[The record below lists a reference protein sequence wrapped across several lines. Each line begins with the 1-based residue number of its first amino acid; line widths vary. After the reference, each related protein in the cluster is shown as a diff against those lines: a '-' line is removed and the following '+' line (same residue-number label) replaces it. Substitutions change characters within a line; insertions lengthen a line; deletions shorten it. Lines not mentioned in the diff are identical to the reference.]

1 MPVTITKDNTEYYL
15 VPAPLV
21 SFSRQTYNNVGRPGF
36 GVDYSVSLEGTLVP
50 THGNPFYS
58 GGAADLSA
66 DSWTQT
72 SEVEAAE
79 ITEVSGIDR
88 LNATIRKQELIRD
101 LFSNPVESGI
111 AKPIKVKIKGW
122 EDENAADPGSGL
134 YFYGFVEDVAFGSEG
149 RWANPGSYTVRL
161 RTSNFINSV
170 NGIFASGNETNQDG
184 PFVSNVSETFNI
196 QEAGRVTISWSG
208 TNIESLDKIFTVERS
223 MSAVGSPVYDEDG
236 GYLNDIEPWQQASGF
251 VHEYLLPS
259 YTGNFGLL
267 SSSIS
272 SYGTGNYIYTES
284 IDKEAGSYSLS
295 ESFIL
300 YKSGSHPIIEEVSL
314 QYNKSENGINE
325 VTVQGQ
331 IEGINSLIGLTG
343 ISNKYTN
350 ALSYVSGV
358 LEYNEN
364 SIVNTYNYAKSIL
377 DSTQWLNPK
386 LLSKSYTYDVSN
398 GRISYNHVFND
409 RPPHIIPGSISESVQ
424 INDTYP
430 GEIFSVTPVIGRSQP
445 VLQYLNSRSEYKRSL
460 SINVTMDS
468 TGNLYTS
475 LPTGQNGEFNGSYSH
490 LQNIYINQK
499 PSVLQPASFN
509 MIYQAVNPV
518 NDPNFTVVNGKCYH
532 SAPTESWDARTRNY
546 TYNIEWTYERY

>member
-1 MPVTITKDNTEYYL
+1 MPVIITKDNTEYYL

-36 GVDYSVSLEGTLVP
+36 GVDYSVSLEGTLVQ
-50 THGNPFYS
+50 THGNPYYS
-58 GGAADLSA
+58 TGGAILSTGT
-66 DSWTQT
+66 WTRT
-72 SEVEAAE
+72 PEVEQEE
-79 ITEVSGIDR
+79 IVEVSGIDR
-88 LNATIRKQELIRD
+88 LNATIRKQELIRS

-111 AKPIKVKIKGW
+111 AKPIKVQIKGW
-122 EDENAADPGSGL
+122 EEEGAADPGSGL

-161 RTSNFINSV
+161 RTSNFIGSAN
-170 NGIFASGNETNQDG
+170 NTFELGTEINQSGY
-184 PFVSNVSETFNI
+184 FVSNVSENFNI
-196 QEAGRVTISWSG
+196 QEEGRVTISWSG
-208 TNIESLDKIFTVERS
+208 ANVQSLDKIFNVSRS
-223 MSAVGSPVYDEDG
+223 MSVVGSPVYDEDG

-267 SSSIS
+267 SSSIND
-272 SYGTGNYIYTES
+272 YGTGNYIYSEA
-284 IDKEAGSYSLS
+284 IDREIGSYSLS

-300 YKSGSHPIIEEVSL
+300 YKSGSYPIIEEISL
-314 QYNKSENGINE
+314 QHNKTADGKNE

-331 IEGINSLIGLTG
+331 IEGINSLSGLTNT
-343 ISNKYTN
+343 SNKYSN
-350 ALSYVSGV
+350 ALNYVSGV
-358 LEYNEN
+358 LENTGN
-364 SIVNTYNYAKSIL
+364 VIAHTYNYAKSII

-386 LLSKSYTYDVSN
+386 LLSKSYTHDISN
-398 GRISYNHVFND
+398 GRISYNHVFDD
-409 RPPHIIPGSISESVQ
+409 RPPHVIPGSIAESVQ